1 MNHNTIIQ
9 VENVKRYLPQTGR
22 GTVPVPMTPA
32 NRGNGSI
39 QVPLHIL
46 NGISFEVDAGSWL
59 ALTGPS
65 GSGKSTLL
73 GILAGIDRPSS
84 GKVFIERTEIS
95 ALPEGKLA
103 RLRNEKIGVV
113 FQSFHLIPTM
123 TALENVEAPLYI
135 HPQRRRARSM
145 AANMLEQVGLGGR
158 MDHLPNQLSGGE
170 QQRVAIARALVCG
183 PEILL
188 ADEPTGNLDTATS
201 RQVIDLI
208 RQLRNQLGLTIIM
221 VTHNLEIAARADRRL
236 HIVDGRLVDPEPA
249 STSGLPSVLPFA
261 APANEVRA

>member
-1 MNHNTIIQ
+1 MSTPTIVQ
-9 VENVKRYLPQTGR
+9 VENVQRHLPQGGR
-22 GTVPVPMTPA
+22 EL
-32 NRGNGSI
+32 R
-39 QVPLHIL
+39 IL
-46 NGISFEVDAGSWL
+46 NGISFSVEAGSWL

-73 GILAGIDRPSS
+73 GILAGIDRPSE
-84 GKVFIERTEIS
+84 GKVYIEGIEIS
-95 ALPEGKLA
+95 ALPEGRLS

-135 HPQRRRARSM
+135 HPERRQARSM
-145 AANMLEQVGLGGR
+145 AAGMLEQVGLSERTG
-158 MDHLPNQLSGGE
+158 HFPHQLSGGE

-201 RQVIDLI
+201 RQVLDLLH
-208 RQLRNQLGLTIIM
+208 QLRNQLGLTIVM
-221 VTHNLEIAARADRRL
+221 VTHDPAVAGRADRRL
-236 HIVDGRLVDPEPA
+236 HIIDGRLANGETAATAGALQPA
-249 STSGLPSVLPFA
+249 VFA
-261 APANEVRA
+261 RAEEARR